1 MILYLEVKEMCASS
15 VYLIDREGKESL
27 IFEAVDKITP
37 SAEGVLLED
46 IYFKTMTVK
55 ARIKEMAL
63 VDHRIVLEETGE

>member
-1 MILYLEVKEMCASS
+1 MCASS
-15 VYLIDREGKESL
+15 VYLVDREGRENL
-27 IFEAVDKITP
+27 IFQDVDKITP

-63 VDHRIVLEETGE
+63 VDHRIVLEEIGG

>member
-1 MILYLEVKEMCASS
+1 MCASS
-15 VYLIDREGKESL
+15 VYLIDQEGKESL

-46 IYFKTMTVK
+46 IYFHTMTVK

-63 VDHRIVLEETGE
+63 VDHRIVLEEIGE

>member
-1 MILYLEVKEMCASS
+1 MCASS

-27 IFEAVDKITP
+27 IFEDVDKITP
-37 SAEGVLLED
+37 SAGGVLLED
-46 IYFKTMTVK
+46 IHFKTMTVK

>member
-1 MILYLEVKEMCASS
+1 MCASS
-15 VYLIDREGKESL
+15 VYLIDREGQESL
-27 IFEAVDKITP
+27 IFEDVDKIKP

-63 VDHRIVLEETGE
+63 VDHRIVLEEIGE